1 MPSPDAIQ
9 NANEA
14 LGDQINR
21 EARSNPQSPY
31 VGKFVGIANG
41 KVVIVSEDLDE
52 VDRVL
57 DEIEPDSRK
66 VFIADTSRDPEHV
79 EYIWELF

>member
-1 MPSPDAIQ
+1 MSSTAEIREA
-9 NANEA
+9 NAV

-31 VGKFVGIANG
+31 AGKWVGLANA
-41 KVVIVSEDLDE
+41 KVVVVSEDLDE

-57 DEIEPDSRK
+57 DDIEPDSQR
-66 VFIADTSRDPEHV
+66 VFIVDTSRDPSQV
-79 EYIWELF
+79 EYIWEMR